1 MKNFLPL
8 LLCLS
13 FVCMLPVVRA
23 QDAASPFELPAGDPM
38 AILSLPDGLDKGK
51 VSVAVSKS
59 LLEEQWENLGWENN
73 ITTATLEQSKLTL
86 KVFAVTNPADV
97 KFYANYKSEK
107 EVANERFQKIAT
119 REITRLEKRLAANLN
134 LEFKKAKGDSIVD
147 QAVPQ

>member
-1 MKNFLPL
+1 
-8 LLCLS
+8 
-13 FVCMLPVVRA
+13 MLPVVRA